1 MQAGTTGNP
10 GEMKM
15 LPDVAGAAPAADGP
29 SAPAPVATAVPAV
42 PPPNVG
48 ATGITPTTLPPR
60 QMSEMPR
67 QELDHL
73 ADEFGI
79 DPTRYELR
87 QALVAA
93 IHERR
98 QMIAAMDR
106 DAMLEVVRWGRRPV
120 TVNASKEQIAQEIVR
135 ITSMRFAGLSQRGL
149 VVLARL
155 RGIDARDGDPVP
167 LLVKRLKKKEGLF
180 SKINRKRRAML
191 GSLVAKIVGEDEGP
205 TAYQYLPPPGAG
217 TPVGNAG
224 TVNYEGPA
232 SASAAPPRPSSIKRD
247 IEEAG
252 LLGGITS
259 RIKKSADSYVNQ
271 KLDEIEARIDRKLDE
286 IDRRLAEW
294 RDKEIANRIRILKI
308 TLWASVIVGI
318 FSLLYSY
325 VSVYFSPTARKAPPA
340 KERPTAQQVDR

>member
-1 MQAGTTGNP
+1 MQAGTGNP

-15 LPDVAGAAPAADGP
+15 LPGVPGAADGP
-29 SAPAPVATAVPAV
+29 AAPGTTAPLTAAPLTVATAAPAV

-93 IHERR
+93 IHDRR

-106 DAMLEVVRWGRRPV
+106 EAMLEVVRWGRRPV
-120 TVNASKEQIAQEIVR
+120 TVNASKEHIAQEIVR
-135 ITSMRFAGLSQRGL
+135 ITSMRFVGLSQRGL

-155 RGIDARDGDPVP
+155 RGIDARDDDPVP

-191 GSLVAKIVGEDEGP
+191 GSLVAKIVGEEGP
-205 TAYQYLPPPGAG
+205 TDYQYLPAPGSG
-217 TPVGNAG
+217 TPVGNVG
-224 TVNYEGPA
+224 TVGYESPA
-232 SASAAPPRPSSIKRD
+232 SGAAPPRPSSIKRD

-308 TLWASVIVGI
+308 TLWASVIVAAC
-318 FSLLYSY
+318 SLIYTY
-325 VSVYFSPTARKAPPA
+325 VDVHFVNPPA
-340 KERPTAQQVDR
+340 TVQPPPPSQK